1 MTQTRQL
8 HLDWAQ
14 YRGKE
19 SLQVGGWSQT
29 ELRELDGLG
38 AGELSRRLTLLTGDA
53 LTAGG
58 NFLHIP
64 SVAGDFAVDFN
75 SVWFVPRFPFMDG
88 MDYSLVIDAGVTDA
102 GMIDAGVIA
111 AGGVESQEVWP
122 VRRPSTPTV
131 PATEVAAIH
140 PTATELP
147 VNLLRMYVLFS
158 APMSEGWAG
167 RAIRVCR
174 EDTGEE
180 LEGVF
185 LPSDPELWDASRR
198 RLTMLLDPG
207 RIKRGLVPNR
217 EFGYPL
223 LEGAPVRVSVDAEFR
238 DAGGQPL
245 KASAARSYQIGPPLR
260 SRIDPGGWRLIAPA
274 AGSLH
279 PLIVDFDRPLDHG
292 LLQRC
297 LWVRDAAGGT
307 IPGQGESGAAERN
320 WQFTPASPWAPGG
333 YQLVVAPRLEDVAGN
348 SPVRVF
354 DRDISKP
361 EESPAAAVRLAVD
374 FHCAGAARPLGR

>member
-8 HLDWAQ
+8 HLDWAH

-19 SLQVGGWSQT
+19 GLKVTGWSQSD
-29 ELRELDGLG
+29 LRELDGSG
-38 AGELSRRLTLLTGDA
+38 TGELSRRLTLLTSDVLNA
-53 LTAGG
+53 SG
-58 NFLHIP
+58 NLVGIP
-64 SVAGDFAVDFN
+64 SIAGDLVVDFD

-88 MDYSLVIDAGVTDA
+88 MNYSLVIDAG
-102 GMIDAGVIA
+102 GHG
-111 AGGVESQEVWP
+111 SPEVWA
-122 VRRPSTPTV
+122 VQRPSIPTV

-167 RAIRVCR
+167 RAIRVCI

-185 LPSDPELWDASRR
+185 LPSDPELWDTSRR
-198 RLTMLLDPG
+198 RLTVLLDPG

-223 LEGAPVRVSVDAEFR
+223 IEGAPVRVTVDSEFR
-238 DAGGQPL
+238 DARGQPL
-245 KASAARSYQIGPPLR
+245 KAGLARSYQIGPPLR
-260 SRIDPGGWRLIAPA
+260 SRIDPGCWRLTAPV
-274 AGSLH
+274 AGSLN
-279 PLIVDFDRPLDHG
+279 PLVVDFDRPLDHG
-292 LLQRC
+292 LLQHC
-297 LWVRDAAGGT
+297 LWVRDAAGAP
-307 IPGQGESGAAERN
+307 IPGRGESGAAERG
-320 WQFTPASPWAPGG
+320 WQFTPAFPWSAGK
-333 YQLVVAPRLEDVAGN
+333 YQLVIEPHLEDVAGN

-361 EESPAAAVRLAVD
+361 EEFPVDAVRLAVD

>member
-19 SLQVGGWSQT
+19 SLKVGGWSQS

-38 AGELSRRLTLLTGDA
+38 AGELSRRLTLLTSDA
-53 LTAGG
+53 LDASE
-58 NFLHIP
+58 NFLNIP
-64 SVAGDFAVDFN
+64 PVAGDFAVDWD

-88 MDYSLVIDAGVTDA
+88 MNYSLVIA
-102 GMIDAGVIA
+102 AGVIA
-111 AGGVESQEVWP
+111 AGGDVSPEVWA
-122 VRRPSTPTV
+122 VRRPTTPTV
-131 PATEVAAIH
+131 PATEVAAIY
-140 PTATELP
+140 PTTTELP

-167 RAIRVCR
+167 RAIRVCLA
-174 EDTGEE
+174 DTGEE

-223 LEGAPVRVSVDAEFR
+223 LEGEPVRVTVDAEFR

-245 KASAARSYQIGPPLR
+245 KAGSARSYQIGPPLR
-260 SRIDPGGWRLIAPA
+260 SRINPGGWLLTAPA
-274 AGSLH
+274 ADSLN
-279 PLIVDFDRPLDHG
+279 PLVVDFDRPLDHG
-292 LLQRC
+292 LLQHC
-297 LWVRDAAGGT
+297 LWVRDTAGAP

-320 WQFTPASPWAPGG
+320 WRFTPASPWATGG
-333 YQLVVAPRLEDVAGN
+333 YQLVVAPHLEDVAGN

-354 DRDISKP
+354 DRDISNP
-361 EESPAAAVRLAVD
+361 EESPLDAVRLAVD
-374 FHCAGAARPLGR
+374 FHCVGAERPLGR

>member
-19 SLQVGGWSQT
+19 SLKVVGWSQSD
-29 ELRELDGLG
+29 LRELDRSGT
-38 AGELSRRLTLLTGDA
+38 GELSRRLTLLTSDVLDA
-53 LTAGG
+53 SRNLVG
-58 NFLHIP
+58 IP
-64 SVAGDFAVDFN
+64 SISGDFAVDFD

-88 MDYSLVIDAGVTDA
+88 MNYSLLIDAG
-102 GMIDAGVIA
+102 GHG
-111 AGGVESQEVWP
+111 SPEVWA
-122 VRRPSTPTV
+122 VQRPSTPTV

-167 RAIRVCR
+167 RAIRVCLA
-174 EDTGEE
+174 DTGEE

-185 LPSDPELWDASRR
+185 LPSEPELWDTSRR

-223 LEGAPVRVSVDAEFR
+223 IEGVPVRVTVDSEFR
-238 DAGGQPL
+238 DARGQPL
-245 KASAARSYQIGPPLR
+245 KAGLARSYQIGPPLR
-260 SRIDPGGWRLIAPA
+260 SRIDPGCWRLTAPV
-274 AGSLH
+274 AGSLN
-279 PLIVDFDRPLDHG
+279 PLVVDFDRPLDHG
-292 LLQRC
+292 LLQHC
-297 LWVRDAAGGT
+297 LWVRDAAGAP
-307 IPGQGESGAAERN
+307 IPGQGESGAAERS
-320 WQFTPASPWAPGG
+320 WQFTPAFLWSAGK
-333 YQLVVAPRLEDVAGN
+333 YQLVIEPHLEDVAGN

-361 EESPAAAVRLAVD
+361 EESPVDAVRLAVD
-374 FHCAGAARPLGR
+374 FPCAGAARPLGR

>member
-19 SLQVGGWSQT
+19 SLKVTGWSQSD
-29 ELRELDGLG
+29 LRELDGLG
-38 AGELSRRLTLLTGDA
+38 AGELSRRLTLLTSDVLNA
-53 LTAGG
+53 SG
-58 NFLHIP
+58 NCRDIP
-64 SVAGDFAVDFN
+64 SVAGDFAVDFD

-88 MDYSLVIDAGVTDA
+88 MNYSLVIDAGV
-102 GMIDAGVIA
+102 IDAG
-111 AGGVESQEVWP
+111 GDGSPEVWA

-131 PATEVAAIH
+131 PSTEVAAIH

-167 RAIRVCR
+167 RAIRVCL

-185 LPSDPELWDASRR
+185 LPSDPELWDASRQ

-223 LEGAPVRVSVDAEFR
+223 IEGAPVRVIVGAEFR
-238 DAGGQPL
+238 DAGGQHL
-245 KASAARSYQIGPPLR
+245 KAGSAHSYQIGPPLR
-260 SRIDPGGWRLIAPA
+260 SRIDPGRWRLTAPV
-274 AGSLH
+274 AGSLN
-279 PLIVDFDRPLDHG
+279 PLVVIFDRTLDHG
-292 LLQRC
+292 LLQHC
-297 LWVRDAAGGT
+297 LWVRDATGAP
-307 IPGQGESGAAERN
+307 IPGQGESGAAEHN
-320 WQFTPASPWAPGG
+320 WQFTPALPWVTGG
-333 YQLVVAPRLEDVAGN
+333 YQLVVEPHLEDVAGN

-354 DRDISKP
+354 DRDISQP
-361 EESPAAAVRLAVD
+361 EDSPVDAVRLAVD
-374 FHCAGAARPLGR
+374 FHCVGAARQLGR

>member
-19 SLQVGGWSQT
+19 SLKVGGWSQS

-38 AGELSRRLTLLTGDA
+38 TGELSRRLTLLTRDV
-53 LTAGG
+53 LDAGG
-58 NFLHIP
+58 NFPGIP
-64 SVAGDFAVDFN
+64 SIAGNFAVDFE

-88 MDYSLVIDAGVTDA
+88 MDYSLVIDS
-102 GMIDAGVIA
+102 
-111 AGGVESQEVWP
+111 GGDGSPEVWAA
-122 VRRPSTPTV
+122 RRPSTPTV
-131 PATEVAAIH
+131 PATEVAAIR

-167 RAIRVCR
+167 RAIRVGR
-174 EDTGEE
+174 KDTGEE

-223 LEGAPVRVSVDAEFR
+223 IEGVPVRVTVDAEFR

-245 KASAARSYQIGPPLR
+245 KAGSARSYQIGPPLR
-260 SRIDPGGWRLIAPA
+260 SRIDPGCWRLTAPV
-274 AGSLH
+274 AGSLD
-279 PLIVDFDRPLDHG
+279 PLAVDFDRPLDHG
-292 LLQRC
+292 LLQHC
-297 LWVRDAAGGT
+297 LWVRDAAGAP

-320 WQFTPASPWAPGG
+320 WQFTPASPWVTGG
-333 YQLVVAPRLEDVAGN
+333 YQLVVEPHLEDVAGN

-361 EESPAAAVRLAVD
+361 EESPVDAVRLAVD
-374 FHCAGAARPLGR
+374 FHCTGAARPLGR